1 LVVLGVSWG
10 STQALGKIATSTGHE
25 PFGLI
30 FWQSLIAVFVLS
42 ALCIFRRKPLV
53 LNRRTVPFYVIL
65 ATIGTVVPNVT
76 FYMAVRELPAGIM
89 SILIS
94 AVPMLAFP
102 MALAMRQDRFSLV
115 RFGGL
120 MLGLLGVILILGPDT
135 GGAVTP
141 FWVMIALIG
150 PLCYALEATYVAWA
164 GTPGID
170 PMQAILGASVASLL
184 MAAIEHRLT
193 RLYRPYHAALAKMAD
208 RQAETVIV
216 AVHSFTP
223 CLRGR
228 APRPWQVGVLHSHL
242 DSRLSHALIARLRGG
257 GDLTVGDNEPYGG
270 HLDGDAI
277 ARHALDKGR
286 HNTLIEVRNDLIGD
300 KAGQAEWAARLT
312 PALQESLEQV
322 EHQKSH

>member
-1 LVVLGVSWG
+1 VSDLAATPPTQPSPTKENGGAWKPGRWVFVLVLVVLGVSWG

-42 ALCIFRRKPLV
+42 ALCILRRKPLV
-53 LNRRTVPFYVIL
+53 LNRQTVPFYVIL

-184 MAAIEHRLT
+184 MAVPLALGSGQWVDPFPMGRAEGALVILASLSAVVYAAYIWLAMAAGSVFASQVSYVVTGSGVVWALVILGERFSPLAW
-193 RLYRPYHAALAKMAD
+193 LALAVMLAGVALVQPRERAK
-208 RQAETVIV
+208 TVE
-216 AVHSFTP
+216 A
-223 CLRGR
+223 
-228 APRPWQVGVLHSHL
+228 
-242 DSRLSHALIARLRGG
+242 
-257 GDLTVGDNEPYGG
+257 
-270 HLDGDAI
+270 
-277 ARHALDKGR
+277 
-286 HNTLIEVRNDLIGD
+286 
-300 KAGQAEWAARLT
+300 
-312 PALQESLEQV
+312 
-322 EHQKSH
+322 

>member
-1 LVVLGVSWG
+1 VSDLAATPPTQPSPTKENGRAWKPGRWVFVLVLVVLGVSWG

-42 ALCIFRRKPLV
+42 ALCILRRKPLV

-102 MALAMRQDRFSLV
+102 MALAMGQDRFSLV

-184 MAAIEHRLT
+184 MAVPL
-193 RLYRPYHAALAKMAD
+193 ALASGQWVDPFPM
-208 RQAETVIV
+208 
-216 AVHSFTP
+216 
-223 CLRGR
+223 GR
-228 APRPWQVGVLHSHL
+228 AEGALVILASLSAVVYAAYIWLAMAAGSVFASQVSYVVTGSGVVWALVILGERFSPLAWLALAVMLAGVALVQPRE
-242 DSRLSHALIARLRGG
+242 RAK
-257 GDLTVGDNEPYGG
+257 TVE
-270 HLDGDAI
+270 A
-277 ARHALDKGR
+277 
-286 HNTLIEVRNDLIGD
+286 
-300 KAGQAEWAARLT
+300 
-312 PALQESLEQV
+312 
-322 EHQKSH
+322 